1 MTTTHE
7 RTRGVVD
14 AGEFLERLSKDSSLP
29 RPVRFEAK
37 RLLRHFPTGQDISRA
52 GRLENIR
59 QRAIDELLCNG
70 VELPPVLSTWPI
82 CETFFSGDDDEAAAI
97 VAYSLED
104 LDTKDAL

>member
-14 AGEFLERLSKDSSLP
+14 AGEFLESLSKDSSLP
-29 RPVRFEAK
+29 GPVRLEAK
-37 RLLRHFPTGQDISRA
+37 RLLRHFPSAQDISRA

-59 QRAIDELLCNG
+59 QRAIDELLGDG

-82 CETFFSGDDDEAAAI
+82 CETFFSGHDDEAAASI
-97 VAYSLED
+97 ACPSKD
-104 LDTKDAL
+104 LDAKDA

>member
-14 AGEFLERLSKDSSLP
+14 AGEFLERLSKDISLP
-29 RPVRFEAK
+29 GSLRLEAK
-37 RLLRHFPTGQDISRA
+37 RLLRHFPSAQDILRA

-59 QRAIDELLCNG
+59 QRTIDELLGNG

-82 CETFFSGDDDEAAAI
+82 CETFFSGDDDEGATI
-97 VAYSLED
+97 VVYPLED
-104 LDTKDAL
+104 LDATDAL

>member
-1 MTTTHE
+1 MTTAHE

-14 AGEFLERLSKDSSLP
+14 AGEFLESLSKDSSLP
-29 RPVRFEAK
+29 GPMRLEAK
-37 RLLRHFPTGQDISRA
+37 RLLRHFPSKQDILRA

-59 QRAIDELLCNG
+59 QRAIDELLGNC

-97 VAYSLED
+97 VVRPSED
-104 LDTKDAL
+104 FDAKDGL